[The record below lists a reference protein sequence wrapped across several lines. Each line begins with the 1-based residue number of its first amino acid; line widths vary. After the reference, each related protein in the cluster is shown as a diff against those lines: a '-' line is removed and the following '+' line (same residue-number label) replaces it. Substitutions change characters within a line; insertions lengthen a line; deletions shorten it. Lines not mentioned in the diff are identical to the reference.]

1 MSTFKQNNSLVER
14 KKQSYAILNK
24 YPDRIPII
32 VEKHK
37 SCKNLLALNK
47 IKYLV
52 PINLTLGQFISI
64 VFFILGIFL
73 YLLKK
78 NEN

>member
-37 SCKNLLALNK
+37 SCKNLLALN
-47 IKYLV
+47 
-52 PINLTLGQFISI
+52 
-64 VFFILGIFL
+64 
-73 YLLKK
+73 
-78 NEN
+78 